1 MPASPDLPGRRV
13 ELRAVNF
20 DLGTSIMPSVAE
32 AEPPFRI
39 AIDARP
45 MCGSPC
51 GYSIHLASIVALL
64 RKANFDITLLAGQP
78 LTLEYEELAGLKTA
92 IFGSHSTL
100 PWEHR
105 DLPRFL
111 QANDFDLYLSDANRG
126 IPIRKNHGT
135 RYILGLHDIIPY
147 LYAWEYFGK
156 NLPHRIKY
164 PRVNAEAV
172 SQLISV
178 FRADA
183 ILTVSEQSAKDIA
196 TVFRRRNVTARL
208 TRLKDVDLSA
218 NHTLKDQFVYVG
230 GADPRKKVDVLIR
243 AFALFAADHPN
254 FQLYLI
260 GSNLYYHQYVPL
272 IAELGLTGRVV
283 LTGFVSHE
291 EKFRIIGQSVAMVYP
306 SLYEGYGLALAE
318 AMQAGIAVVAG
329 RGGSQA
335 EVGGDAVRYVDPTS
349 AQEIACAM
357 GEMLDPAV
365 REAWVARGRE
375 QLKVLTDPVIE
386 ARLVDYFVEQ
396 GRVARGRRAKLKVHA

>member
-1 MPASPDLPGRRV
+1 
-13 ELRAVNF
+13 
-20 DLGTSIMPSVAE
+20 MPSVAE

-51 GYSIHLASIVALL
+51 GMTVHLASIVALL

-126 IPIRKNHGT
+126 IPMRKKPGT
-135 RYILGLHDIIPY
+135 RYILGLLDIIPY

-156 NLPHRIKY
+156 NLHHRIRY
-164 PRVNAEAV
+164 PRINTEAV

-183 ILTVSEQSAKDIA
+183 ILTISRQSAQDIA
-196 TVFRRRNVTARL
+196 TVFRRRNVTASL
-208 TRLKDVDLSA
+208 IRLKDVDLTA
-218 NHTLKDQFVYVG
+218 AHTLKDQFVYVG

-243 AFALFAADHPN
+243 AFALFAADHPH
-254 FQLYLI
+254 FQLFLI
-260 GSNLYYHQYVPL
+260 GSNYWKFDPL
-272 IAELGLTGRVV
+272 IAELGLTGRVIA
-283 LTGFVSHE
+283 TGFVSHE
-291 EKFRIIGQSVAMVYP
+291 EKFRILGESRAMVYP

-318 AMQAGIAVVAG
+318 AMQAGIPVIGG

-335 EVGGDAVRYVDPTS
+335 EVGGQAVRYINPLS
-349 AQEIACAM
+349 AGEIAQAM

-365 REAWVARGRE
+365 REGWIARGRE
-375 QLKVLTDPVIE
+375 QLKVLTDPQIE
-386 ARLVDYFVEQ
+386 TRLVDYFVEQ